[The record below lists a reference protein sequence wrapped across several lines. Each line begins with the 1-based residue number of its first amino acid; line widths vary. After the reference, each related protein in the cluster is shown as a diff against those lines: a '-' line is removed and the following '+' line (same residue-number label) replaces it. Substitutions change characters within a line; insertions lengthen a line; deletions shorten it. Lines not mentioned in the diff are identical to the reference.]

1 MMKTHLN
8 AKLRKF
14 DLRVNLVIPIFKKN
28 VKNKE
33 YPLNN

>member
-1 MMKTHLN
+1 MKTHLN

-14 DLRVNLVIPIFKKN
+14 DFRVNLVIPIFKKN
-28 VKNKE
+28 LKNKE